1 MGRMTLKKRWSWAV
15 VAGAGLLAMAGAV
28 APWTGPARPWRSSG
42 IYKVG
47 LGINDYPHDA
57 RWCFALAVV
66 VVVVG
71 VAGWFGV
78 HGLVSRL
85 VLLACGVVVA
95 FIPFADWVWLGSSA
109 PNPPPR
115 ALVRV
120 MDRLPYSPSVD
131 AARHVDASSR
141 GWGLLLTTAAGLI
154 VVAAAVIPGIWRSS
168 RSPRGRAVNG

>member
-1 MGRMTLKKRWSWAV
+1 M

-42 IYKVG
+42 GYKVRM
-47 LGINDYPHDA
+47 GIYDYPHDA
-57 RWCFALAVV
+57 RQCFALAVV

-95 FIPFADWVWLGSSA
+95 FIPFANWVWLGSTA

-115 ALVRV
+115 VLVRF
-120 MDRLPYSPSVD
+120 MERLPHSPSVD
-131 AARHVDASSR
+131 AARHVDTTSR

-154 VVAAAVIPGIWRSS
+154 VVATAVIPGIWRSS
-168 RSPRGRAVNG
+168 RSPVGELSTRS